1 MCVTCVLC
9 GRHLE
14 CMCLC
19 GSVCTVDASAGYD
32 VQDEWLCVSLL
43 MDLSKRYRDVVVEV
57 VRAMK

>member
-1 MCVTCVLC
+1 
-9 GRHLE
+9 
-14 CMCLC
+14 MCLC